1 MHSTSGERCINRRL
15 ITQIKII
22 QHNVLHW
29 TTERRN
35 ELSNYYN
42 RENPEI
48 ILLNATGKMTERG
61 IKIFNYNVYTR
72 NIRNE
77 DHAGIAIAVRKDLK
91 HQIIDDFD
99 DDLLAVR
106 LETTKGPIIMFTHY
120 SPPRRNYLPLGNMKK
135 IFQKTDPVYFIG
147 DLNANHEAFGY
158 RTNNLKGRL
167 IKDLINKNLV
177 THWGPEFS
185 TLVRREGKPDI
196 ILSNKKAFLN
206 MAIEKGKITTSDH
219 LPVIVI
225 LSTKAIS
232 KKVEERRNYNKADGE
247 KYKRLMEDKII
258 MEENNLPLENRQINK
273 EVIDKAGE
281 NWMKILNEAAEES
294 IPKTKTNYYIHPK
307 ESNYLKLLEQLY
319 IQIMNYNN
327 WTLEELAMIR
337 QIQVA
342 TKEESIR
349 LCNEKLNEKIYKLND
364 SYKDPA
370 KFWKG
375 VKNLMGGDTVKI
387 PYLLDRNGG
396 KIHGTKEKEERFRD
410 IWSNI
415 FKISDDENQ
424 EFDLLHDL
432 YTDL

>member
-1 MHSTSGERCINRRL
+1 MYNRRL

-29 TTERRN
+29 TTESRN

-42 RENPEI
+42 MENPEI

-72 NIRNE
+72 NIQNE

-106 LETTKGPIIMFTHY
+106 LETTKGPIIIFSHY
-120 SPPRRNYLPLGNMKK
+120 SPLRRNYLPLGNVKR
-135 IFQKTDPVYFIG
+135 IFQKTDPLYFIG
-147 DLNANHEAFGY
+147 DLTANHEAFGY

-219 LPVIVI
+219 LPVIGI

-232 KKVEERRNYNKADGE
+232 KKVEERRNYNKADWE
-247 KYKRLMEDKII
+247 KYKRLIEDKII

-273 EVIDKAGE
+273 EVIDKASE

-307 ESNYLKLLEQLY
+307 ESDYLKLLEQLY

-342 TKEESIR
+342 VKEEIIR
-349 LCNEKLNEKIYKLND
+349 LCNEKWNEKIYKLND
-364 SYKDPA
+364 S
-370 KFWKG
+370 
-375 VKNLMGGDTVKI
+375 KI
-387 PYLLDRNGG
+387 QQNFG
-396 KIHGTKEKEERFRD
+396 KE
-410 IWSNI
+410 
-415 FKISDDENQ
+415 
-424 EFDLLHDL
+424 
-432 YTDL
+432 